1 MQGQLV
7 GDNQMN
13 TLKKFAFIAA
23 LLVMSLSK
31 AQEPPM
37 TAMATVQG
45 GVQVL
50 LETVQSSRAYFLSD
64 QQRYFDN
71 IESALSTIVDFDAVA
86 RVVMSRYA
94 QNASDEQVGRFGD
107 ILRTTLTR
115 FYGAALAAYDGQEL
129 EFIPSNNEPSDPR
142 ADRVIG
148 MEIKGIGNGNGNGSF
163 KLQYQMFLNENDEWK
178 LKNLSLG
185 GINLGRQYYT
195 QFSAAMSQYNN
206 DIDQV
211 LDNWQ

>member
-1 MQGQLV
+1 
-7 GDNQMN
+7 MN
-13 TLKKFAFIAA
+13 TLKKFVFIAA
-23 LLVMSLSK
+23 LLAISLGK

-50 LETVQSSRAYFLSD
+50 LDTVQSSKSYFLSD
-64 QQRYFDN
+64 QQRYYDN
-71 IESALSTIVDFDAVA
+71 IESALTTIVDFDAVA

-94 QNASDEQVGRFGD
+94 QNASAAQVSRFGD
-107 ILRTTLTR
+107 ILSTTLTR
-115 FYGAALAAYDGQEL
+115 FYGAALVAYDGQEL
-129 EFIPSNNEPSDPR
+129 SFIPSSNEPTDPR

-163 KLQYQMFLNENDEWK
+163 KLQYQMFVNENDEWK

-195 QFSAAMSQYNN
+195 QFAAAMSQYNN

-211 LDNWQ
+211 LANWQQ

>member
-1 MQGQLV
+1 MQALSDGV
-7 GDNQMN
+7 SQMN
-13 TLKKFAFIAA
+13 TFKKIALVA
-23 LLVMSLSK
+23 MLLAMSLAR

-50 LETVQSSRAYFLSD
+50 LETVQSSRAFFLSD
-64 QQRYFDN
+64 QQRYFDD
-71 IESALSTIVDFDAVA
+71 IESALLTIVDFNAVA
-86 RVVMSRYA
+86 TVVMSRYA
-94 QNASDEQVGRFGD
+94 EEASQEQINRFGE
-107 ILRTTLTR
+107 ILRNTLTR

-129 EFIPSNNEPSDPR
+129 AFIPASNEPTDPR

-148 MEIKGIGNGNGNGSF
+148 MEIKGIGNNNGSF
-163 KLQYQMFLNENDEWK
+163 VLQYQMFLNENDEWK

-195 QFSAAMSQYNN
+195 QFAAAMSQYDN

-211 LDNWQ
+211 LDNWR

>member
-1 MQGQLV
+1 MQGPLV

-23 LLVMSLSK
+23 LLAISLSK

-50 LETVQSSRAYFLSD
+50 LETVQSSRAFFLSD

-71 IESALSTIVDFDAVA
+71 VESALGTIVDFEAVA
-86 RVVMSRYA
+86 QVVMSRYA
-94 QNASDEQVGRFGD
+94 QDASEEQVERFGE

-129 EFIPSNNEPSDPR
+129 EFVPSNNEPSDPR

-148 MEIKGIGNGNGNGSF
+148 MEIKGIGNGNASF
-163 KLQYQMFLNENDEWK
+163 KLQYQMFLDENDEWK

-195 QFSAAMSQYNN
+195 QFAAAMSQYDN

>member
-1 MQGQLV
+1 
-7 GDNQMN
+7 MN

-37 TAMATVQG
+37 TAMATVQV
-45 GVQVL
+45 GVQAL

-71 IESALSTIVDFDAVA
+71 IESALLTIVDFDAVA

-94 QNASDEQVGRFGD
+94 ENASDEQVDRFGG

-115 FYGAALAAYDGQEL
+115 FYGAALVAYDGQEL
-129 EFIPSNNEPSDPR
+129 EFISSNNEPSDPR

-163 KLQYQMFLNENDEWK
+163 VLQYQMFLNEDDEWK

-195 QFSAAMSQYNN
+195 QFAASMSQYNN

>member
-1 MQGQLV
+1 
-7 GDNQMN
+7 MN
-13 TLKKFAFIAA
+13 TLRKFVLIAA
-23 LLVMSLSK
+23 LLVTGVSS
-31 AQEPPM
+31 AQEPPT
-37 TAMATVQG
+37 TALATVQG
-45 GVQVL
+45 GVRAL
-50 LETVQSSRAYFLSD
+50 LDTVQSSRSYFLSD
-64 QQRYFDN
+64 QQRYYDN
-71 IESALSTIVDFDAVA
+71 IESALSSIVDFNAVA
-86 RVVMSRYA
+86 TVVMSRYA
-94 QNASDEQVGRFGD
+94 QDASEAQINRFGD

-129 EFIPSNNEPSDPR
+129 EFIPARNEPSDPR
-142 ADRVIG
+142 ADRVVG

-163 KLQYQMFLNENDEWK
+163 RLQYQMFLNENDEWK

-195 QFSAAMSQYNN
+195 QFAAAMSQYGN